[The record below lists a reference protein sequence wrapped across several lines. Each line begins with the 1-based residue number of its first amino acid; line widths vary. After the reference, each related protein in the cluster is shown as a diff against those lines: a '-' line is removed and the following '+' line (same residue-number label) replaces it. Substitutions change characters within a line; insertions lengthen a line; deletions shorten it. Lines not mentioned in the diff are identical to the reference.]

1 MKFVVRYEVTRVEHE
16 IFEVDVEADSAFE
29 ADVKVRGTSGPLNK
43 VAGVGVT
50 WPTVG
55 HSLSTTVRGPRP
67 GLTTRRVIE
76 VTEKV

>member
-1 MKFVVRYEVTRVEHE
+1 MKFIVRYEVTRVEHE

-29 ADVKVRGTSGPLNK
+29 AAVKVGGTSGPLK
-43 VAGVGVT
+43 EVAGVGVP
-50 WPTVG
+50 WP
-55 HSLSTTVRGPRP
+55 TVRGPRP

>member
-1 MKFVVRYEVTRVEHE
+1 MKFVVRYEVSRVEHE

-43 VAGVGVT
+43 VAGVGVP
-50 WPTVG
+50 WPA
-55 HSLSTTVRGPRP
+55 VRGLRP
-67 GLTTRRVIE
+67 GPTTRRVIE

>member
-1 MKFVVRYEVTRVEHE
+1 VKFVVRYEVTRVEHE

-29 ADVKVRGTSGPLNK
+29 ADVKVRGGPLNK
-43 VAGVGVT
+43 VAGVGVP
-50 WPTVG
+50 WP
-55 HSLSTTVRGPRP
+55 TVRGPRP